1 MDLYEILKTIA
12 VPRPNHSEAVGKTA
26 AFIKDLL
33 ASWDIPFTVQN
44 FTLRPH
50 QQLLVGY
57 ACFFLA
63 LLVVLFVIKKKP
75 LPLFLAAA
83 AIPVLLIVEHEF
95 FTPIVSSLITRTG
108 ENIII
113 SFKAPDAVRELIFAA
128 HYDSKTDFFDHIERA
143 KVYRWIPVAGVL
155 GMLMALWVLLKNRL
169 SSLQKPFLS
178 IATVSVAGLLA
189 VYWGLVALGLGGYVF
204 LSKQSC
210 GAVDDGG
217 AVVTLLGLAK
227 NIKDGK
233 IKTGRSNITI
243 VIMDGEEVGL
253 QGSRWYVKNRFKDAG
268 KKPALPVSQVNLELV
283 AQNGNMYYWTK
294 YGVFLSFKGHSKE
307 LENRLNA
314 AWKGISG
321 KTMDAGKNITDD
333 AYNFLSAGIPAI
345 TVGHTGL
352 PGMGEGGF
360 HDVTDCMD
368 RVNKDN
374 LYLMVKT
381 LGKYIEG
388 Y

>member
-57 ACFFLA
+57 SCFFLA

-113 SFKAPDAVRELIFAA
+113 SFKAPDAVRELIFAG

-155 GMLMALWVLLKNRL
+155 GMLMALCVLLKNRL

-178 IATVSVAGLLA
+178 IATVSSAGLRA
-189 VYWGLVALGLGGYVF
+189 AYGGRVALGLGGYIF

-321 KTMDAGKNITDD
+321 KTMDPGGNITDD

-352 PGMGEGGF
+352 PGLGEGGF

-368 RVNKDN
+368 RVNRDN